1 MTLDKLRQLE
11 ISLMRKSFEIACE
24 RTGLS
29 TARDST
35 DITDDH
41 ACLASE
47 VQALVEQGYTDVAR
61 IAELAIGAL
70 AQRKSIN

>member
-35 DITDDH
+35 KITDDH